1 VGVGGI
7 DLMCVFVHICVGGD
21 LILVR
26 FWCFAVKIRLMTAH
40 HEMQLIEWDAPLSL
54 SIFTGD

>member
-1 VGVGGI
+1 
-7 DLMCVFVHICVGGD
+7 MCVFVHICVGGD